1 MRVIGIVN
9 LVCGSNRFQC
19 LVFLSQQLGLLE
31 KYDLIALGETF
42 NDFVHFVL
50 VVRVVRKR
58 SGIE

>member
-9 LVCGSNRFQC
+9 LVSRSNRFQC

-42 NDFVHFVL
+42 NDLVHFVL